1 MCHVIQYRVRETDEI
16 RIVGTLSAFDWLDI
30 AVGDTKRQIIELMIF
45 FFFPSVPPEKGGK
58 RQQAQIK
65 RGSRQSCYF

>member
-1 MCHVIQYRVRETDEI
+1 MIQYRARETDEI

-30 AVGDTKRQIIELMIF
+30 ADGDTKRQIIELMIF
-45 FFFPSVPPEKGGK
+45 SLQFFLKREGK